1 MSLAVSSAV
10 AMRGANLKVILILP
24 LDGPRGGPPG
34 PRRFSVSFL
43 DILAR
48 QNMRQARL
56 SGQLNLVALKPL
68 PNRFL
73 NVNAEAIQAELFGRS
88 VHHRLGFGGEPY
100 RHGDFTCLAT
110 TDFRWLGIARH

>member
-10 AMRGANLKVILILP
+10 AMRGANLKVTLILP
-24 LDGPRGGPPG
+24 LGGPPG

-43 DILAR
+43 GILAR

-56 SGQLNLVALKPL
+56 SGQLNLVAPKPL

-73 NVNAEAIQAELFGRS
+73 NVNAEAIQAQLFGSS
-88 VHHRLGFGGEPY
+88 VHHRLAFGGEPY
-100 RHGDFTCLAT
+100 RNGD
-110 TDFRWLGIARH
+110 